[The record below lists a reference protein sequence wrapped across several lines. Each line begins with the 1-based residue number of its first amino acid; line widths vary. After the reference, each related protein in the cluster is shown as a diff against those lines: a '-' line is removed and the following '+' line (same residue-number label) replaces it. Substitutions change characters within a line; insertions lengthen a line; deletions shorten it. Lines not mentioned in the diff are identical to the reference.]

1 MAIWNPQ
8 LLGSVTSRYP
18 QLRQAPSLPD
28 DLLAAALKSVTIQM
42 LLWLGYKRIQTYRI
56 FLLAL

>member
-18 QLRQAPSLPD
+18 QLRQALYPEALF
-28 DLLAAALKSVTIQM
+28 AAALKSVIIQM